1 MAKVSELSD
10 KELDAMIAKHEK
22 TLQLL
27 LREKDRRA
35 GRTSSSVRVAISAK
49 PVATES
55 ELRTSEAYHVVIED
69 EIMEKAK
76 KEVPQAGPKDADDET
91 ADMRLTRVLK
101 LSKSELEQ
109 FNKAVENKAKK
120 NKK

>member
-10 KELDAMIAKHEK
+10 KDLDAMIAKHEK

-27 LREKDRRA
+27 VREKERRS
-35 GRTSSSVRVAISAK
+35 GRTNSVRINIQNRPAIDE
-49 PVATES
+49 VQATKS
-55 ELRTSEAYHVVIED
+55 SEAYHVVIDD
-69 EIMEKAK
+69 EVMEKAK
-76 KEVPQAGPKDADDET
+76 KEVPQFGPKDADDET

-120 NKK
+120 IKK

>member
-10 KELDAMIAKHEK
+10 KDLEAMIAKHEK

-27 LREKDRRA
+27 MREKERRA
-35 GRTSSSVRVAISAK
+35 GRTGSVRVNVPAK
-49 PVATES
+49 PVTAEPERRS
-55 ELRTSEAYHVVIED
+55 SEAYHVVIED

-76 KEVPQAGPKDADDET
+76 KEVPQLGPKDPEDET

-101 LSKSELEQ
+101 LSKTELEQ
-109 FNKAVENKAKK
+109 FNKAVENKGKK
-120 NKK
+120 IKK